1 MKKLALFIILLSV
14 TFGRNAIS
22 QRPGQSFLRID
33 SIYLPKD
40 KKGRLELNFTRFLK
54 DKSYLSSAL
63 DFEVNET
70 FFGYNNAL
78 KITDIRQIPDTH
90 NIIMHVSYGTSDQ
103 TAIFRR
109 VNEQINNINKKKI
122 SGYFTPI
129 LISDSLNFYK
139 ILKGKKAVDTASI
152 RNFVSSPYL
161 LNINQLHTEEGNC
174 FENACY
180 LYFIN
185 SDNIGNSDATI
196 DKVMPSNTKK
206 YVGNAA
212 PVIVPYLMEEIE
224 IPAYLKNYILKTPCP
239 YDTIITDPNLTR
251 FHRIFQRILI
261 SNFNFKYALTLDTRK
276 PNYKGEPRILNL
288 LWKGTGLKDT
298 ISYSFGSSDY
308 PLNIKELSKDW
319 IFWLSC
325 IFFGILFLLSVFFV
339 LSILYP
345 FLEEKRFVK
354 KYVSPYFPINNIVKL
369 DTMTNEP
376 IEKGSLVVTRC
387 KEIVPYYIWKG
398 LGNQCPSYPECMD
411 YLGCDGCGKSDI
423 NYKFFSQSGN
433 MKKFNWL
440 FYGTCG
446 GFIAWMLTLL
456 IIPLLSSINF
466 GGIFVGLY
474 DSTVNPNTDLYYFKE
489 NIVHQTSIGFGIG
502 LGLGAAL
509 IMADYFSS
517 IIRPHLAISIS
528 KIILCGIINAF
539 IFGLINA
546 LTFKFQINPFLS
558 GFIGWTFFAIILS
571 LALSISSP
579 SIHFKRSIIATS
591 AGVLLS
597 FFIYHLSSE
606 LTNIGYKDF
615 SSNRQL
621 FIEFINILRLIVL
634 GGLTGY
640 IVTNVLNKLE
650 EYELTLQSPDQ
661 VSGRVIPISK
671 ILNSRATVT
680 IGSSPKNVIFIKWTD
695 PGAEES
701 HASINL
707 TNEGVVLTSHAEIII
722 NKEYLS
728 KGSRHLLKDKDVIQ
742 LGRHSSTLMQFNIK
756 YT

>member
-161 LNINQLHTEEGNC
+161 LNINQLHTEEENC

-251 FHRIFQRILI
+251 FHRIFQRVLI

-325 IFFGILFLLSVFFV
+325 IFFGILFLLTVFFV

-345 FLEEKRFVK
+345 FWK
-354 KYVSPYFPINNIVKL
+354 K
-369 DTMTNEP
+369 
-376 IEKGSLVVTRC
+376 
-387 KEIVPYYIWKG
+387 
-398 LGNQCPSYPECMD
+398 
-411 YLGCDGCGKSDI
+411 
-423 NYKFFSQSGN
+423 
-433 MKKFNWL
+433 
-440 FYGTCG
+440 
-446 GFIAWMLTLL
+446 
-456 IIPLLSSINF
+456 
-466 GGIFVGLY
+466 
-474 DSTVNPNTDLYYFKE
+474 
-489 NIVHQTSIGFGIG
+489 
-502 LGLGAAL
+502 
-509 IMADYFSS
+509 
-517 IIRPHLAISIS
+517 
-528 KIILCGIINAF
+528 
-539 IFGLINA
+539 
-546 LTFKFQINPFLS
+546 
-558 GFIGWTFFAIILS
+558 
-571 LALSISSP
+571 
-579 SIHFKRSIIATS
+579 
-591 AGVLLS
+591 
-597 FFIYHLSSE
+597 
-606 LTNIGYKDF
+606 KD
-615 SSNRQL
+615 
-621 FIEFINILRLIVL
+621 
-634 GGLTGY
+634 
-640 IVTNVLNKLE
+640 
-650 EYELTLQSPDQ
+650 
-661 VSGRVIPISK
+661 
-671 ILNSRATVT
+671 
-680 IGSSPKNVIFIKWTD
+680 
-695 PGAEES
+695 
-701 HASINL
+701 
-707 TNEGVVLTSHAEIII
+707 
-722 NKEYLS
+722 LS
-728 KGSRHLLKDKDVIQ
+728 KNMYPLIFQSIT
-742 LGRHSSTLMQFNIK
+742 S
-756 YT
+756 